1 MFVVSVGGIGE
12 IRLAIARYLVSPLR
26 PSDSSSFSFRPL
38 VAFLVQYFVSI
49 LIIYFSLLAG
59 DRGRP
64 CPFFSETSH

>member
-26 PSDSSSFSFRPL
+26 PSDSSFSFRPL
-38 VAFLVQYFVSI
+38 VAFLVQYTVSI